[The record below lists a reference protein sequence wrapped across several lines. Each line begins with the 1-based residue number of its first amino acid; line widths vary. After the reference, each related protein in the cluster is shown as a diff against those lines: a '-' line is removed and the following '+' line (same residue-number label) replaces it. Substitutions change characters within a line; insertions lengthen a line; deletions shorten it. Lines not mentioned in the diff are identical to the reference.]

1 MQFLSFLRH
10 KKFALAC
17 TLGLMTTVGI
27 ASGNYFNW
35 SSSTTPVNADKSDYF
50 GSNVSGLFYQGASGG
65 NAAVLWAVKNDRATL
80 YKLVWDGKNYVNS
93 TQNGWNQGK
102 TLHYSNGS
110 GNPDSEGVTMAEANS
125 GAVYVAAER
134 DGDHETTNRFS
145 VLRYDTQTSTTSLNA
160 THEWDLTAAFAG
172 LNIQINR
179 GLEAISWVPDSYL
192 TSRHFY
198 DEHSRTSYNP
208 ANYPQH
214 GTGLFFVGMEQTGMI
229 YAFALNHQDASYT
242 LVATIASGEA
252 AVMDLSFDRD
262 NLALWAH
269 CDNTCDNHDH
279 LLSIDTVVGSST
291 YGKFIVRKAYNRPKG
306 LSNYN
311 FEGIAIAP
319 EAECSNGKKKFIWA
333 NDSNDGGHVLWQGS
347 LACGPL
353 F

>member
-1 MQFLSFLRH
+1 
-10 KKFALAC
+10 
-17 TLGLMTTVGI
+17 
-27 ASGNYFNW
+27 
-35 SSSTTPVNADKSDYF
+35 
-50 GSNVSGLFYQGASGG
+50 
-65 NAAVLWAVKNDRATL
+65 
-80 YKLVWDGKNYVNS
+80 
-93 TQNGWNQGK
+93 
-102 TLHYSNGS
+102 
-110 GNPDSEGVTMAEANS
+110 
-125 GAVYVAAER
+125 VYVAAER

-145 VLRYDTQTSTTSLNA
+145 VLRYDTQTSSTSLNA
-160 THEWDLTAAFAG
+160 SHEWDLTAAFNG

-179 GLEAISWVPDSYL
+179 GLEAITWVPDSYL

-198 DEHSRTSYNP
+198 DEHSRASYNP

-242 LVATIASGEA
+242 LVASIASGEA

-279 LLSIDTVVGSST
+279 LLSIDTAVGSST

-319 EAECSNGKKKFIWA
+319 EAECSNGKKNFIWA
-333 NDSNDGGHVLWQGS
+333 NDSNDGGHVLWKGS
-347 LACGPL
+347 VACGPL